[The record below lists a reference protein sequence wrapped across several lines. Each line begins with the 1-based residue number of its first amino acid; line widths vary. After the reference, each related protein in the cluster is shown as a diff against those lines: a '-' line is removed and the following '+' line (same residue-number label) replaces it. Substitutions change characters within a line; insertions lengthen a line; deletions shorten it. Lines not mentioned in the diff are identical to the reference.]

1 MMYEDY
7 YDEYYEDYDA
17 YAAAY
22 EAEMA
27 AQAEAEAVAAMEA
40 EMQAEYEAMM
50 AAEAEA
56 EMQAEAEAAEAE
68 EAEYIKQRFGLW
80 PEEIE
85 ALAKAKEEGR
95 LIILPCK
102 IGDTVYKTDLD
113 GIITGTVLY
122 AHLYGSFMELTIDW
136 DDEYFETIQAD
147 SFGKTVFAS
156 KEEAEKALKGDK

>member
-7 YDEYYEDYDA
+7 YDDYDA
-17 YAAAY
+17 YAAEI

-27 AQAEAEAVAAMEA
+27 AQAEAEAVAAMEVV
-40 EMQAEYEAMM
+40 MLAEYEAMM

>member
-7 YDEYYEDYDA
+7 YDDYDA
-17 YAAAY
+17 YAAEI

-27 AQAEAEAVAAMEA
+27 TQAEAEAVAAMEA

-136 DDEYFETIQAD
+136 DDEY
-147 SFGKTVFAS
+147 
-156 KEEAEKALKGDK
+156 LKQFKPILSAKPYSRPRRKQKRH

>member
-7 YDEYYEDYDA
+7 YDDYDA
-17 YAAAY
+17 YAAEI

>member
-7 YDEYYEDYDA
+7 YDDYDA
-17 YAAAY
+17 YAAEI

-136 DDEYFETIQAD
+136 DDEYFKTIQAD